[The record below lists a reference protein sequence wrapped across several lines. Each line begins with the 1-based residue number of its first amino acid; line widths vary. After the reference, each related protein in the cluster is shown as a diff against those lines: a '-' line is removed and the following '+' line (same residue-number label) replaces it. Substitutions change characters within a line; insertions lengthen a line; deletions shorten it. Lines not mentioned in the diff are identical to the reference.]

1 MFREFLWTWA
11 PWIFNKTTAILSKS
25 HSLYRAIYNELMVKK
40 EWIFIKNLSIPI
52 NSEIFGTIDN
62 DTIQWRCTLCPTTF
76 TEPSAMTHQK
86 EKHLSYLG
94 FTVKIQD
101 TNIDLSD
108 WVNEVKWRGSREPT
122 VKEIFLLWS
131 CESGE
136 SYFHCLDNI
145 QVELVT
151 DMGDTIKKGLN
162 D

>member
-1 MFREFLWTWA
+1 M
-11 PWIFNKTTAILSKS
+11 I
-25 HSLYRAIYNELMVKK
+25 KK
-40 EWIFIKNLSIPI
+40 EWIFMKNVEIPI
-52 NSEIFGTIDN
+52 NSATFGSIPD
-62 DTIQWRCTLCPTTF
+62 DLIQWRCRLCPATF
-76 TEPSAMTHQK
+76 IQPDTAANEK

-94 FTVKIQD
+94 FTVKIQGTD
-101 TNIDLSD
+101 IDLSD

-162 D
+162 AQFI